1 MPGSPDK
8 GDVGPDSDIPRAV
21 DDLRAVKTIT
31 PAVVRPHFTQAHLFV
46 ELVDCPYLWLT
57 KFQHSGHDLT
67 NR

>member
-21 DDLRAVKTIT
+21 DNLRAVKTIT

-46 ELVDCPYLWLT
+46 ELVDCPY
-57 KFQHSGHDLT
+57 
-67 NR
+67 